1 MLMVLFRLRLKIGTE
16 AKNEEDT
23 FNRFEILDEL
33 GQQEV
38 IPRLI
43 NVDQHVGDSR
53 LETISSTPHANSHVE
68 STIPMVKEGQV
79 EVQMIL
85 EPNVVIEQGAEEVS
99 ISVRAR
105 FLDTDKQ
112 GKSSPHLG
120 ILQKDGKKGSSEKN
134 VKLG

>member
-1 MLMVLFRLRLKIGTE
+1 MERQ
-16 AKNEEDT
+16 EEDN

-43 NVDQHVGDSR
+43 NVDQHIGDSR
-53 LETISSTPHANSHVE
+53 LETISSTPHDDSHVE
-68 STIPMVKEGQV
+68 STIPMVKEGQA

-85 EPNVVIEQGAEEVS
+85 EPNVVIEQGTEDVA
-99 ISVRAR
+99 ILARAR
-105 FLDTDKQ
+105 VSDIDKQ

-120 ILQKDGKKGSSEKN
+120 ILQTDGKKGGSEKN